1 MKASDLTTII
11 ASLVVQKVPTFLW
24 GAPGIG
30 KSSIVKQISK
40 EKGIGFIDLRL
51 SLMDPTDLKGVPF
64 YDKESHTA
72 LWAPPAF
79 LPREGEGILFLDEL
93 NSAPPSVQASA
104 YQLILDRK
112 VGEYELPD
120 GWAIVAAGNR
130 EGDRGVTYRMPAPLA
145 NRFVHFEMEVNVDD
159 WRDWAYKNTLDERII
174 SYISFK
180 NEHLF
185 TFDAKSDNKSFA
197 TPRSWEYVHNILKS
211 DISEELILSALS
223 GAVGKDVSVGFLSFS
238 KVMNKLPDIEN
249 ILACAK
255 SPDGDDNNIYSEE
268 VDVLYALS
276 TGLVSKLLQKNTE
289 ERLDNLLRYTLD
301 LKSEFAVMIVQ
312 DLQRNGVTMEHS
324 QVFKKWVQKFA
335 YLLS

>member
-1 MKASDLTTII
+1 MKASELISSVS
-11 ASLVVQKVPTFLW
+11 SLVEQKVPTFIW
-24 GAPGIG
+24 GAPGVG
-30 KSSIVKQISK
+30 KSSIVKQIA
-40 EKGIGFIDLRL
+40 EQKGVGFIDLRL
-51 SLMDPTDLKGVPF
+51 ALMDPTDLKGIPF
-64 YDKESHTA
+64 FDKEVHSA

-145 NRFVHFEMEVNVDD
+145 NRFVHFEMEIDVDE
-159 WRDWAYKNTLDERII
+159 WRDWGYKKGLDRRII
-174 SYISFK
+174 SYIAYK

-185 TFDAKSDNKSFA
+185 TFDALSDTKSFA
-197 TPRSWEYVHNILKS
+197 TPRSWEYVDSVLKS
-211 DISEELILSALS
+211 DLDNSLLLQVIS
-223 GAVGKDVSVGFLSFS
+223 GAVGGDVAVGFLGFI
-238 KVMNKLPDIEN
+238 KVMSKLPNMES
-249 ILACAK
+249 ILAC
-255 SPDGDDNNIYSEE
+255 GEGEYSEK

-276 TGLVSKLLQKNTE
+276 TGLVSGLLRDNTDE
-289 ERLDNLLRYTLD
+289 KLDNLLKYTLE

-312 DLQRNGVTMEHS
+312 DLQRSGVKMEHS
-324 QVFKKWVQKFA
+324 KVFKEWVKKFA
-335 YLLS
+335 YLL

>member
-1 MKASDLTTII
+1 MRATNLIKAVT
-11 ASLVVQKVPTFLW
+11 SLIGQRVPTFLW

-30 KSSIVKQISK
+30 KSSIIKQIAD

-51 SLMDPTDLKGVPF
+51 ALMDPTDLKGIPF
-64 YDKESHTA
+64 YDRESHSA

-93 NSAPPSVQASA
+93 NSAAPSVQASA

-145 NRFVHFEMEVNVDD
+145 NRFVHFEMEVHVED
-159 WRDWAYKNTLDERII
+159 WRLWAYKKGIDERVI
-174 SYISFK
+174 SYITYK
-180 NEHLF
+180 KEDLF
-185 TFDAKSDNKSFA
+185 TFDAKNDVKSFA
-197 TPRSWEYVHNILKS
+197 TPRSWEYVNKVLKS
-211 DISEELILSALS
+211 GISDELLLDSVS
-223 GAVGKDVSVGFLSFS
+223 GAVGKETAVGFLAFC
-238 KVMNKLPDIEN
+238 KVMNRLPNIEDILEN
-249 ILACAK
+249 AK
-255 SPDGDDNNIYSEE
+255 GEYSDE

-276 TGLVSKLLQKNTE
+276 TGLVGAYLRESSD
-289 ERLDNLLRYTLD
+289 ERLENLLKYTME

-312 DLQRNGVTMEHS
+312 DLQRNGVSMEHLDS
-324 QVFKKWVQKFA
+324 FKEWVKKFA
-335 YLLS
+335 YLLA